1 MPLNAIVPRQQSSVS
16 KKNESPNKKRKTVYW
31 RIAIAEQE
39 ATAKAVNASLTLEN
53 FDEAVNTTLQ
63 ILGEGAGCKRINILE
78 NFFDIIQQLKL
89 DFSSLRLCR
98 ENGSKAPS
106 F

>member
-1 MPLNAIVPRQQSSVS
+1 MS

-39 ATAKAVNASLTLEN
+39 ATAKAVNASLILEN

-63 ILGEGAGCKRINILE
+63 ILGEGSGCDLINILE
-78 NFFDIIQQLKL
+78 NFFELTQQRNL
-89 DFSSLRLCR
+89 DFSSLRLYR
-98 ENGSKAPS
+98 
-106 F
+106 

>member
-1 MPLNAIVPRQQSSVS
+1 LENRARP
-16 KKNESPNKKRKTVYW
+16 KD
-31 RIAIAEQE
+31 
-39 ATAKAVNASLTLEN
+39 ATAKAVNASLILEN

-63 ILGEGAGCKRINILE
+63 ILREGSGCDLINILE

-89 DFSSLRLCR
+89 DFSSLRLYR

>member
-1 MPLNAIVPRQQSSVS
+1 MENRARP
-16 KKNESPNKKRKTVYW
+16 KD
-31 RIAIAEQE
+31 
-39 ATAKAVNASLTLEN
+39 ATAKAVNASLILEN

-89 DFSSLRLCR
+89 DFSSLRLYR
-98 ENGSKAPS
+98 KNGSKARPS
-106 F
+106 RMAFLSLDF